1 MAIII
6 TFSGLVGTGKS
17 VCARY
22 LSSELYQRGLPVY
35 YLRYRFISLKS
46 FFTPKKQ
53 VKSFQ
58 FKEKPAKSPGETG
71 MRFEKFTLHSPL
83 RLLFT
88 APWYLLRAYLFF
100 ILINV
105 RYPNDVVIT
114 DRYVYDHL
122 AHYRLT
128 DGQTAWIYRLF
139 GKLLPKPQFPFVL
152 YAGFEAVKQARP
164 GYSDGYIQLNLENY
178 RKLSILFP
186 NTIFVDAEPVR
197 AKAEAVLAEVNKKLE
212 EVKSKK

>member
-22 LSSELYQRGLPVY
+22 VSSELYQRGLPVY

-46 FFTPKKQ
+46 FFAPKKQ

-58 FKEKPAKSPGETG
+58 FKEKPVKSPREVEA
-71 MRFEKFTLHSPL
+71 RFEHFTLHSPW
-83 RLLFT
+83 RLLAT

-105 RYPNDVVIT
+105 RYPNDVVIA

-122 AHYRLT
+122 AHYQLT
-128 DGQTAWIYRLF
+128 DETAGWIYRIF
-139 GKLLPKPQFPFVL
+139 DKLLPKPQLPFVL
-152 YAGFEAVKQARP
+152 FAGFDAVKQARP

-178 RKLSILFP
+178 RKLPILFP
-186 NTIFVDAEPVR
+186 YTIFVDAEPVR
-197 AKAEAVLAEVNKKLE
+197 AKAEAVLAEVTEKLE
-212 EVKSKK
+212 VRSWK